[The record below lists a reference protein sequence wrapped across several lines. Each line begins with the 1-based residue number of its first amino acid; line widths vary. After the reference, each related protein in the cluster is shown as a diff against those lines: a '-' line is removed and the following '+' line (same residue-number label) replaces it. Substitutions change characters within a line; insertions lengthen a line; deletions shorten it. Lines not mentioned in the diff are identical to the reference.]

1 MALLNSEVARYKHIY
16 GVHESWRTGFQH
28 SSTDRIQYTPMPRQP
43 ERTIILGADGATW
56 NVINRLLDAG
66 DLPNFRR
73 AIEIGASGPLESIEN
88 MRSASAWTSMFS
100 GYNPGRHGI
109 YEFYEFLPETYS
121 LKYIHGGYKKMPG
134 FWTYLADAGQS
145 SGVINT
151 PMTYPAEPGVGP
163 NGYMIAGLDGPGK
176 ESPRFHHPPN
186 FMSRLESKMGCA
198 YVIEPGLTGAIAR
211 GNTDEAVRLLK
222 EELESKSKAMRVMF
236 DEMPVDCL
244 LFVFRSL
251 DAAQHCFWK
260 WMDPT
265 HPKHKEC
272 SAEEIEQFGSVI
284 DDVYRTLDDMLGYI
298 LDNMREDDSVI
309 VISDHGFG
317 HKCPVSSQLNRWLEA
332 HGYLVYEKGG
342 DKPNVVSRALK
353 FVASH
358 TGRKTKERLARM
370 LPGLRNWAQSKALFA
385 GVDWSNT
392 RVYSDAQFPR
402 LRLNIKGREGQG
414 IVDPADAPA
423 LMNELRETLSEM
435 RDSVTGEK
443 IVRDIFFQNEIYH
456 GPHTGPAE
464 DILVRWR
471 EDIVIHGVQMP
482 EGYEMPD
489 EELSV
494 MPGEDPRVISG
505 DHQIHGVFIGCGKM
519 FRQNHK
525 ADDLRLLDLTPTI
538 LHLRGAAVPESMDG
552 RVLTQ
557 TLDEVWLTANPIQTS
572 RDDGDAPSSG
582 ASDDDSDH
590 QFSAEEEKVLEDRL
604 RSLGYIE

>member
-1 MALLNSEVARYKHIY
+1 
-16 GVHESWRTGFQH
+16 
-28 SSTDRIQYTPMPRQP
+28 MPHHG
-43 ERTIILGADGATW
+43 RTIILGADGATW
-56 NVINRLLDAG
+56 NVLQRMLDAG
-66 DLPNFRR
+66 ELPNFRR
-73 AIEIGASGPLESIEN
+73 AIEGGAHGPLESIEN
-88 MRSASAWTSMFS
+88 MRSASAWTSMFT
-100 GYNPGRHGI
+100 GYNPGNHGI
-109 YEFYEFLPETYS
+109 YEFYEFLPDSYS
-121 LKYIHGGYKKMPG
+121 LKYIHGGYKMVPG
-134 FWTYLADAGQS
+134 FWTYLAEDGQS
-145 SGVINT
+145 SGVINA
-151 PMTYPAEPGVGP
+151 PMTYPAESSAGP

-186 FMSRLESKMGCA
+186 LIDRLESKMGCE

-211 GNTDEAVRLLK
+211 GNIQEAVDLLRD
-222 EELESKSKAMRVMF
+222 ELDSKSKTMKVML

-272 SAEEIEQFGSVI
+272 SAEEIAQFKGVI

-298 LDNMREDDSVI
+298 LDHMHEDDSVV

-342 DKPNVVSRALK
+342 QKPNLVSRALK
-353 FVASH
+353 LVAAN

-385 GVDWSNT
+385 GVDWSKT

-402 LRLNIKGREGQG
+402 LRLNLKGREGQG
-414 IVDPADAPA
+414 IVDPKDADA
-423 LMNELRETLSEM
+423 LMDELRTKLM
-435 RDSVTGEK
+435 GMKDSISGEP
-443 IVRDIFFQNEIYH
+443 IVRDVFFQDEIYN
-456 GPHTGPAE
+456 GPHVGPAE

-471 EDIVIHGVQMP
+471 EDIVIQGVAMPDGYAMP
-482 EGYEMPD
+482 E

-494 MPGEDPRVISG
+494 MPGEDPKVISG
-505 DHQIHGVFIGCGKM
+505 DHQIHGVFVGYGKA
-519 FRQNHK
+519 FAKTGK
-525 ADDLRLLDLTPTI
+525 ADHMRLLDITPTI
-538 LHLRGAAVPESMDG
+538 LHLQGVSIPSCMDG

-557 TLDEVWLTANPIQTS
+557 AMNPSWLEAHPVQFKQEDNIPFLS
-572 RDDGDAPSSG
+572 SNDDPTGQG
-582 ASDDDSDH
+582 SD
-590 QFSAEEEKVLEDRL
+590 QPKFSKEEEKVLEDRL
-604 RSLGYIE
+604 RDLGYIE